1 MQRAPQRRPR
11 IERRSQ
17 LQILAR
23 LPVWARELLA
33 RLRGGEPSAAQ
44 LAAVIEAAR
53 GVVRIL
59 EDDLAAA
66 AAREAAEAGGD
77 GGASQSPR
85 PRCPRRR

>member
-1 MQRAPQRRPR
+1 MQPAPRRRQR

-23 LPVWARELLA
+23 LPVWARELLT
-33 RLRGGEPSAAQ
+33 RLRGAEPSAAQ
-44 LAAVIEAAR
+44 LAADIGALK
-53 GVVRIL
+53 GVARIL
-59 EDDLAAA
+59 EDDLEAAV
-66 AAREAAEAGGD
+66 ARESAVAGGD